1 MIKIQPK
8 QTMLE
13 GIPEKN
19 LRMRRRTLK
28 IVKMMIRRMKKNQ
41 RKTEIKKTE
50 IKKTEI
56 KKMKIKKKRKMMVI
70 KKKIQVFLIF
80 LS

>member
-1 MIKIQPK
+1 MIKIHPK

-13 GIPEKN
+13 VIPEKN

-28 IVKMMIRRMKKNQ
+28 IVKMIRRMKKNQ
-41 RKTEIKKTE
+41 RKTEIKK
-50 IKKTEI
+50 
-56 KKMKIKKKRKMMVI
+56 MKIKKKRKKMEI
-70 KKKIQVFLIF
+70 KKKIQVL

>member
-13 GIPEKN
+13 EIPEKN

-50 IKKTEI
+50 IKK
-56 KKMKIKKKRKMMVI
+56 MKIKKKRKMMVI